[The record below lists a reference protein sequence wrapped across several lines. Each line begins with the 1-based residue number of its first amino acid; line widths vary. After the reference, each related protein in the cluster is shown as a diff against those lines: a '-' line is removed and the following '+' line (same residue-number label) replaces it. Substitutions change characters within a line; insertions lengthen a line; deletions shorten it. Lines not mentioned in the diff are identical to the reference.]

1 MCGICG
7 IVGTVGPREEARVS
21 RMLRRLVHRGPD
33 EQGLHRESGVALG
46 ARRLR
51 VIDPLGGRQPAQNE
65 DGSVWAA
72 LNGEIYNYRALR
84 QELMDLGHRFA
95 SRCDTEVLVHLY
107 EQEGIEGLSRLRGM
121 FAFAIWDRD
130 RQEALLVRDRLGIK
144 PLYYAIRPGTGAS
157 GTEVVF
163 SSELPSLLE
172 ALPDARIRPQAIADY
187 LTALYVPGPDTLY
200 EGVYQLRPGEA
211 LRVGQGRIEVIRYYR
226 VEDSLPSTLW
236 STAEEAKEQFVEVFR
251 DTVHTHLVSDVPV
264 GLFLSGGMDSAAV
277 LAMMQERGPVKTFTI
292 GYEHPEDQSY
302 NELAQARFLAT
313 HFGTDHT
320 EAILQPD
327 IRTLLPRVVEGMGEP
342 FADSSAIPTYLL
354 SEVARR
360 SVMVA
365 LSGIGGDELFGGYP
379 RYLGLRLASS
389 YQALPRAMRA
399 WLAASVSEVCRERGT
414 GRDHLGRVKRFV
426 EHGHRSLAEQYRRW
440 TTFIPAEWEGG
451 IWSEAMKAALPHG
464 YFPGK
469 PSTLF
474 EQWPSGNP
482 MDRAMG
488 LDLQTYLPDDLLRM
502 GDRMSMAHSLELR
515 VPFCDHLLLACALRI
530 SPSLRLTGWQLKG
543 FMRSALRGLVPAA
556 ILDGPKQGFMIPLAR
571 WLREDLREMAQDLL
585 SDAAIR
591 RRGYVTPQ
599 YVRWLMEEHRSG
611 RRNCADQLY
620 ALMVLE
626 LWHERASHP
635 VVEPA
640 VAMEAL

>member
-7 IVGTVGPREEARVS
+7 IIGSNDEILVS

-33 EQGLHRESGVALG
+33 EQGLHRESGVTLG

-51 VIDPLGGRQPAQNE
+51 VIDPAGGRQPVQNE
-65 DGSVWAA
+65 NGSVRAV
-72 LNGEIYNYRALR
+72 LNGEIYNHRGLR
-84 QELMDLGHRFA
+84 QELIERGHRFT

-107 EQEGIEGLSRLRGM
+107 EQEGLDGLSRLRGM
-121 FAFAIWDRD
+121 FAFAIWDRE

-144 PLYYAIRPGTGAS
+144 PLYYATRPGTGS
-157 GTEVVF
+157 TGTDVLF

-172 ALPDARIRPQAIADY
+172 ALPAARIRPQAIADY
-187 LTALYVPGPDTLY
+187 LTALYVPGPDTIY

-211 LRVGQGRIEVIRYYR
+211 LRIGQGRVEVLRYYR
-226 VEDSLPSTLW
+226 PEQSLASGQWT
-236 STAEEAKEQFVEVFR
+236 SVEEAKEQFVDLFR

-264 GLFLSGGMDSAAV
+264 GLFLSGGVDSAAV

-292 GYEHPEDQSY
+292 GYGHPGDQSF
-302 NELAQARFLAT
+302 NELANARLLAT

-320 EAILQPD
+320 EAVLQPD
-327 IRTLLPRVVEGMGEP
+327 VRGLLPRVVEGMGEP
-342 FADSSAIPTYLL
+342 FADSSAIPTYLV

-360 SVMVA
+360 SVTVA

-379 RYLGLRLASS
+379 RYLGIRLASY
-389 YQALPRAMRA
+389 YQALPRAVRS
-399 WLAASVSEVCRERGT
+399 WLASSASRACRERGT
-414 GRDHLGRVKRFV
+414 GRDHMGRVKRFV
-426 EHGHRSLAEQYRRW
+426 EHGHRPLAEQYRRW
-440 TTFIPAEWEGG
+440 TTFIPAEWETG
-451 IWSEAMKAALPHG
+451 IWSGAMRDALPHG
-464 YFPGK
+464 YSSSR
-469 PSTLF
+469 PSALF
-474 EQWPSGNP
+474 EQWPSDNP

-530 SPSLRLTGWQLKG
+530 SPSLRLSGWQLKG
-543 FMRSALRGLVPAA
+543 FMRSALRGLVPGA

-585 SDAAIR
+585 SDDAVR
-591 RRGYVTPQ
+591 RRGYVAPG
-599 YVRWLMEEHRSG
+599 YVRWLIEEHQSG
-611 RRNCADQLY
+611 RRNFADQLY

-626 LWHERASHP
+626 LWHERAAQPAAEP
-635 VVEPA
+635 VTA
-640 VAMEAL
+640 VEAL

>member
-7 IVGTVGPREEARVS
+7 IIGSSEEALVS

-33 EQGLHRESGVALG
+33 EEGLHRESGVTLG

-51 VIDPLGGRQPAQNE
+51 VIDPVGGRQPVQNE
-65 DGSVWAA
+65 NGSVWAV

-84 QELMDLGHRFA
+84 QDLMEQGHRFT

-107 EQEGIEGLSRLRGM
+107 EQEGIAGLSRLRGM
-121 FAFAIWDRD
+121 YAFAIWDRE

-144 PLYYAIRPGTGAS
+144 PLYYAARPGAGSS
-157 GTEVVF
+157 GTDVLF

-187 LTALYVPGPDTLY
+187 LTSLYVPGPDTIY

-211 LRVGQGRIEVIRYYR
+211 LRVWQGRVEVFRYYR
-226 VEDSLPSTLW
+226 PEQAMASFQWATV
-236 STAEEAKEQFVEVFR
+236 EEAKEQFVEIFR
-251 DTVHTHLVSDVPV
+251 DTVHAHLVSDVPV
-264 GLFLSGGMDSAAV
+264 GLFLSGGVDSAAV
-277 LAMMQERGPVKTFTI
+277 LAMMQERGPVRTFTI
-292 GYEHPEDQSY
+292 GYEHPNDQSY
-302 NELAQARFLAT
+302 NELANARLLAA

-327 IRTLLPRVVEGMGEP
+327 IRALLSRVVEGMGEP
-342 FADSSAIPTYLL
+342 FADSSAIPTYLV

-360 SVMVA
+360 SVTVA

-379 RYLGLRLASS
+379 RHLGIRLAS
-389 YQALPRAMRA
+389 YYHRLPRGVRS
-399 WLAASVSEVCRERGT
+399 WLASSASWACRESGA
-414 GRDHLGRVKRFV
+414 GRDHMGRLKRFV
-426 EHGHRSLAEQYRRW
+426 EHGQRSLAEQYRRW
-440 TTFIPAEWEGG
+440 TTFIPAEWETG
-451 IWSEAMKAALPHG
+451 IWSSGMKDALPHG
-464 YFPGK
+464 YSPGR
-469 PSTLF
+469 PSPLF
-474 EQWPSGNP
+474 EQWPSNNP
-482 MDRAMG
+482 VDRAMG

-515 VPFCDHLLLACALRI
+515 VPFCDHHLLACALRV
-530 SPSLRLTGWQLKG
+530 SPSLRLSGWQLKG
-543 FMRSALRGLVPAA
+543 FMRSALRGLVPET
-556 ILDGPKQGFMIPLAR
+556 ILGGPKQGFMIPLAR
-571 WLREDLREMAQDLL
+571 WLREDLREMAEDLL

-591 RRGYVTPQ
+591 RRGYVTPE
-599 YVRWLMEEHRSG
+599 YVRWLMMEHQSG

-626 LWHERASHP
+626 LWHERAAQPAS
-635 VVEPA
+635 EPA
-640 VAMEAL
+640 MAVEVL